1 MLRELQKLK
10 KKSSRNNSE
19 TVTNKQVKE
28 IQKIV
33 DNLRSVNSIIR
44 KYQKIINLLDNTPN
58 QR

>member
-1 MLRELQKLK
+1 MLRELRKFK

-33 DNLRSVNSIIR
+33 DNLRSINSIIR

-58 QR
+58 QL